1 MSWLGLETKVCV
13 VTGAAGAIGAEIV
26 RQLAYA
32 GAAVALLDRDGPGAS
47 ALADAI
53 AADGYRVA
61 GLECD
66 VTDSESVIA
75 AAAEI
80 ARRLGPCNV
89 LVNNAAM
96 LYADAL
102 MQVKLDKWNQLMTV
116 NLSGYL
122 LCSQV
127 FGGQMASAGGGSLV
141 HVASVSG
148 HVPQPYSGAYS
159 VSKAGVKMLSDLL
172 AVELGES
179 GIRSNCVSPAMVRTP
194 LSETIYR
201 DPEVLRRRE
210 AIVPARRIGTP
221 LDIAEAVLF
230 LASDRSSYIS
240 GQDILVDGGLSR
252 AWLSLIP
259 RPGFEKKDVQAVPD
273 SKP

>member
-1 MSWLGLETKVCV
+1 MSWLELETKVCV

-32 GAAVALLDRDGPGAS
+32 GAAVALLDRDGAGAT

-53 AADGYRVA
+53 AADGYRAV

-66 VTDSESVIA
+66 VTDLESVTA

-80 ARRLGPCNV
+80 ARRLGHCNV

-102 MQVKLDKWNQLMTV
+102 MQVKLDKWNQLMAV

-122 LCSQV
+122 LCAQV
-127 FGGQMASAGGGSLV
+127 FGSRMVSAGGGSLV

-179 GIRSNCVSPAMVRTP
+179 GVRSNCVSPAMVRTP

-259 RPGFEKKDVQAVPD
+259 RPGFEKKDVQAAPD
-273 SKP
+273 PKP